1 MEFTTYGSPSTSHH
15 SGHLLRIE
23 RKKIG
28 TELSKQFAPL
38 IATPEDFASAL
49 RGKPPWGQDRALVVD
64 TSDIAALKATTH
76 LSNSV

>member
-28 TELSKQFAPL
+28 TELPKQFAPL

-49 RGKPPWGQDRALVVD
+49 HGKPP
-64 TSDIAALKATTH
+64 
-76 LSNSV
+76 